1 MKRTVSACV
10 LAVLCLAAPLSG
22 QTFSVALLED
32 SGGPEAPDLSDALL
46 DGCLDHLFA
55 AGFIATN
62 ETIGRI
68 GRADFQSSVLGL
80 KSAREGYVDYVALVW
95 IRYADTPSDPPV
107 RFPESLAWRLMR
119 VRDGSALA
127 EGSEKPERFDSGTV
141 EERRE
146 RLSQLGKTLAAVWAR
161 TLRKE
166 RG

>member
-1 MKRTVSACV
+1 MKRTVSACI
-10 LAVLCLAAPLSG
+10 LAALCLAAPLWG

-32 SGGPEAPDLSDALL
+32 SGGAEAPDLSDALL
-46 DGCLDHLFA
+46 SGCLDHLFA
-55 AGFIATN
+55 SGFIATN

-68 GRADFQSSVLGL
+68 SREDFRSALLGM

-95 IRYADTPSDPPV
+95 IRYAETPSDPPV

-127 EGSEKPERFDSGTV
+127 EGAEKPESFESGTA

-146 RLSQLGKTLAAVWAR
+146 RLSLLGRSLAAGWAR